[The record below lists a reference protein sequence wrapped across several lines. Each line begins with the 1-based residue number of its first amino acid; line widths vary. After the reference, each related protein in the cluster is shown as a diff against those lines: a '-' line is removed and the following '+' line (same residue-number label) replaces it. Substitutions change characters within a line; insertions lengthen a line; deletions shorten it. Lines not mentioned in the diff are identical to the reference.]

1 MNRRLLLI
9 ATVSLTATGLVIGSA
24 LRGHD
29 TSALTAYALARAEA
43 ARAVPHAAATTTE
56 TTPTPQPS
64 PTPAETDDATSP
76 ASGTPTPEPAS
87 PAPTPDTRHPT
98 PKEKPTPTTA
108 SKIRHVFV
116 ITLSS
121 PGYDATFGPTSPA
134 TYLNQELRPN
144 GRLLTDYYA
153 VGHGDLPNYIAMV
166 SGQPPNYATGF
177 GCTSYS
183 DFATGAEPDPKSGI
197 VPGNGCVYP
206 VDTLTLAD
214 QLGGKGKSWRAYLQG
229 MDAPGQPAT
238 CRHPDPGAADDTQ
251 QGRPGDEY
259 AARHNPFVYFHSL
272 LDLGDCATNDVGLDK
287 LSADLA
293 SAAKT
298 PDYSFI
304 APDLCHDGSE
314 PTCADGSSGGLPAA
328 DAFLAQWVPQ
338 ILASP
343 AYRKDGLLMIT
354 FGDGPASDSS
364 GCCGQ
369 TVGGGKTGTL
379 LLSRYLKAGTS
390 DATSYN
396 AYSLLR
402 TVEDVFGV
410 SHLAEAAGRHV
421 HPFGGGLVSGSGI

>member
-1 MNRRLLLI
+1 M
-9 ATVSLTATGLVIGSA
+9 
-24 LRGHD
+24 
-29 TSALTAYALARAEA
+29 
-43 ARAVPHAAATTTE
+43 
-56 TTPTPQPS
+56 
-64 PTPAETDDATSP
+64 
-76 ASGTPTPEPAS
+76 
-87 PAPTPDTRHPT
+87 
-98 PKEKPTPTTA
+98 
-108 SKIRHVFV
+108 
-116 ITLSS
+116 ITLAS

-134 TYLNQELRPN
+134 TYLNQQLRPR

-153 VGHGDLPNYIAMV
+153 VGHADLPNYIAMV

-183 DFATGAEPDPKSGI
+183 DFAAGADPDPKSGT

-214 QLGGKGKSWRAYLQG
+214 QLDGKGKGWKAYLDG

-259 AARHNPFVYFHSL
+259 ATRHNPFVYFHSL
-272 LDLGDCATNDVGLDK
+272 LDLGDCTTNDVGLDK
-287 LSADLA
+287 LSADLG

-298 PDYSFI
+298 PNYTFI

-343 AYRKDGLLMIT
+343 AYRKDGLLVIT

-369 TVGGGKTGTL
+369 AVGGGKTGTL
-379 LLSRYLKAGTS
+379 LLSRHLKAGTS
-390 DATSYN
+390 DATPYN
-396 AYSLLR
+396 TYSLLR

-410 SHLAEAAGRHV
+410 THLAEAAGRHV
-421 HPFGGGLVSGSGI
+421 HPFGDGLVSGSGI